1 LPLMGTHTSSIVP
14 LSNTHQVVS
23 LKLTNTNYLY

>member
-1 LPLMGTHTSSIVP
+1 MGTHATAIVP
-14 LSNTHQVVS
+14 LANTHQVVS

>member
-1 LPLMGTHTSSIVP
+1 MRTTTPSIVV

-23 LKLTNTNYLY
+23 LKITTINY